1 MSATITRADVETPSI
16 IKFNLGNKTY
26 YTQGYFNI
34 DDVEIIINEELTNFI
49 WVELRYRH
57 YLLFYK
63 NLYQIDLSKFEINYP
78 IKYYLFLDEINLQI
92 EEYNRTDFKILE
104 IIKKGNAP
112 YMKVITKLKEKDL
125 EWLNKSYF
133 HHLTSFED
141 EGCVYRF
148 STTISDLNEIESIHP
163 EPCLSMVDS
172 YE

>member
-112 YMKVITKLKEKDL
+112 YMKVITKLKEKAL